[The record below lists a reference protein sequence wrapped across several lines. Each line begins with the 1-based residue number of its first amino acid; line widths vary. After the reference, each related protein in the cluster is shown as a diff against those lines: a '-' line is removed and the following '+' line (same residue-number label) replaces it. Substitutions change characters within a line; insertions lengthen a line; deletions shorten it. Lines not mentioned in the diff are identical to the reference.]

1 MKKMIYAI
9 MVLTILLGFNLKA
22 EAASMDY
29 GVKSILPEN
38 QLNKNVTYYDLK
50 MKPGETQQV
59 ELLFENNATE
69 TVTLNTKIHTA
80 STNANGV
87 IDYSRNLK
95 KQDESMKYQIADY
108 VKGPKTVTLKAK
120 ETRKVAYTI
129 TMPKHSFD
137 GILLGGF
144 HVSKEKSKAEEKK
157 EQGQQIKNEFA
168 YVIGLKLT
176 ETNKKIKPEL
186 KLIDVKPA
194 LENYHTVVKAF
205 IQNPTASI
213 ISDLKIEAQVTKKD
227 SKTVLHEIKKENY
240 AMAPNTNFGFAIPWD
255 NQELKPGKYTVSV
268 KAEDKTKEKWEFT
281 RDFEIKKEAES
292 LNKEAVDIEKP
303 FPWGWTIAGGIV
315 LLAIIVGAVYFIIKK
330 RRKN

>member
-1 MKKMIYAI
+1 MC
-9 MVLTILLGFNLKA
+9 LK
-22 EAASMDY
+22 
-29 GVKSILPEN
+29 
-38 QLNKNVTYYDLK
+38 
-50 MKPGETQQV
+50 
-59 ELLFENNATE
+59 
-69 TVTLNTKIHTA
+69 
-80 STNANGV
+80 
-87 IDYSRNLK
+87 
-95 KQDESMKYQIADY
+95 
-108 VKGPKTVTLKAK
+108 
-120 ETRKVAYTI
+120 RKV
-129 TMPKHSFD
+129 KQ
-137 GILLGGF
+137 
-144 HVSKEKSKAEEKK
+144 KKK

-255 NQELKPGKYTVSV
+255 NQELKPKYTVSV

-292 LNKEAVDIEKP
+292 LNKEAVDIENHSL
-303 FPWGWTIAGGIV
+303 WGWTIAGGIV
-315 LLAIIVGAVYFIIKK
+315 LLAIIAGAVYFIIKK